1 MSPDSKPVP
10 TTTTGTTAT
19 TTNLLVAG
27 DCLALPTAL
36 ADAAQLDPP
45 FAVAYL
51 DPPFNTGGHFGA
63 RLGAGTKRGHV
74 AKSAPSLA
82 YADAFGSIDDFL
94 AMLRPRLAVVRDLL
108 APHGT
113 LLLHL
118 PPEVAHD
125 AKVLCDSLF
134 SRHAYLGEIVW
145 APGNGARGKRMPS
158 NHHLIF
164 AYVANAKR
172 RDDAIWNAD
181 DPALREPYAETS
193 RAMHFTNVDADGRRY
208 RERVVSGK
216 AYRYYEDAGRLRGS
230 IWTDLPSMQAN
241 TPLRK
246 EGTGYPTQKP
256 LSLLDRLL
264 RATSRPGDRVLDPM
278 CGSGTTLV
286 AAHALGRSFV
296 GNDQGALALATTN
309 KRLYDLHIPF
319 APIGHFPTGESV

>member
-1 MSPDSKPVP
+1 MVPETAPASP
-10 TTTTGTTAT
+10 
-19 TTNLLVAG
+19 NLLVSG
-27 DCLALPTAL
+27 DCLGLPQALTDYTKTDSLPI
-36 ADAAQLDPP
+36 D
-45 FAVAYL
+45 VAYL

-74 AKSAPSLA
+74 AKTSAAVA
-82 YADAFGSIDDFL
+82 YKDTFGSIEDFL
-94 AMLRPRLAVVRDLL
+94 AMLRPRLAVVRALL
-108 APHGT
+108 RPTGT

-134 SRHAYLGEIVW
+134 SREAYLGEIVW

-164 AYVANAKR
+164 AYVADAKR
-172 RDDAIWNAD
+172 RGDAVWNAD

-193 RAMHFTNVDADGRRY
+193 RAMHFTNVDESGRRY
-208 RERVVSGK
+208 RERIVAGK
-216 AYRYYEDAGRLRGS
+216 AYRYFEDAGRLRGS
-230 IWTDLPSMQAN
+230 IWTDLPAMLAN

-256 LSLLDRLL
+256 LALLDRLL

-296 GNDQGALALATTN
+296 GNDLGALALATTS
-309 KRLYDLHIPF
+309 KRLDDLQIPF
-319 APIGHFPTGESV
+319 AKVGTFPAPSTP

>member
-1 MSPDSKPVP
+1 M
-10 TTTTGTTAT
+10 THF
-19 TTNLLVAG
+19 LVAG
-27 DCLALPTAL
+27 DCLHLPAALRDYPE
-36 ADAAQLDPP
+36 ADSRP
-45 FAVAYL
+45 FDLAYL

-63 RLGAGTKRGHV
+63 RLGAGTKRGRV
-74 AKSAPSLA
+74 AKDSAAVA
-82 YADAFGSIDDFL
+82 YTDTFGSIDDFL
-94 AMLRPRLAVVRDLL
+94 AMLRPRLAVVRELL
-108 APHGT
+108 APAGT

-125 AKVLCDSLF
+125 AKVLCDALF
-134 SRHAYLGEIVW
+134 SREAYLGEIVW

-164 AYVANAKR
+164 AYVRDAR
-172 RDDAIWNAD
+172 RRADAVWNAD

-193 RAMHFTNVDADGRRY
+193 RAMHFTNVDEQGRRY
-208 RERVVSGK
+208 RERVVNGK
-216 AYRYYEDAGRLRGS
+216 AYRYFEDAGRLRGS
-230 IWTDLPSMQAN
+230 IWTDLPAMLAN

-256 LSLLDRLL
+256 IALLDRLI

-296 GNDQGALALATTN
+296 GNDQGALALATTS
-309 KRLYDLHIPF
+309 KRLDELAIPCTRV
-319 APIGHFPTGESV
+319 GSFPVAEPT